1 MDQKPFMNYVNLD
14 DQHEQGQLT
23 RRQFMAYTAAGAA
36 GMMLPAVGEAQIWNC
51 IKYAAK
57 LQPTRLIAGLIFDV
71 GKAVVVSLVSDAIV
85 DSLSSRRYSR
95 STAYR
100 DFGFS
105 TRSIGL
111 SSLGNESFRPVPY
124 KASVITLGIADY
136 ELHPKRKIKMKIES
150 EAEERR
156 FATVLR
162 YLQDERIRIQIGE
175 MEYARPANEYRFL
188 EPDDLLTLQSWD
200 LAGEQERHVQE
211 LITATGVSAFN
222 HLTV

>member
-1 MDQKPFMNYVNLD
+1 MHDQNK
-14 DQHEQGQLT
+14 LT
-23 RRQFMAYTAAGAA
+23 RRQFMTYTAVGAA
-36 GMMLPAVGEAQIWNC
+36 GLMLPEVSEAGIWSC
-51 IKYAAK
+51 IKYAAR

-71 GKAVVVSLVSDAIV
+71 GKAVVVSLVADAIV
-85 DSLSSRRYSR
+85 DSLSNRRYSR
-95 STAYR
+95 SEAYR
-100 DFGFS
+100 SFGS
-105 TRSIGL
+105 NTGSIGL
-111 SSLGNESFRPVPY
+111 ASLENETFRPVPY

-150 EAEERR
+150 EAERRR
-156 FATVLR
+156 FQTVLR

>member
-1 MDQKPFMNYVNLD
+1 MNQKPCMSYVNLG
-14 DQHEQGQLT
+14 DQHEQGRLT

-36 GMMLPAVGEAQIWNC
+36 GMMLPAVGEAGIWSC
-51 IKYAAK
+51 IKYAAR

-85 DSLSSRRYSR
+85 DSLSNRRYSR

-100 DFGFS
+100 DFGSS

-150 EAEERR
+150 EAEEQR

-162 YLQDERIRIQIGE
+162 YLQDERIKIKIAD
-175 MEYARPANEYRFL
+175 MKYAKPANELHYL
-188 EPDDLLTLQSWD
+188 EPDDLLTLERWHLKQH
-200 LAGEQERHVQE
+200 QETHMRN
-211 LITATGVSAFN
+211 LIAATGVSAFDR
-222 HLTV
+222 LVV

>member
-1 MDQKPFMNYVNLD
+1 MHDQK
-14 DQHEQGQLT
+14 ELT
-23 RRQFMAYTAAGAA
+23 RRQFMAYTAVGAA
-36 GMMLPAVGEAQIWNC
+36 GLMLPAVGEAGIWTC
-51 IKYAAK
+51 IRYAAR
-57 LQPTRLIAGLIFDV
+57 LQPTRLIAGLIFDL

-85 DSLSSRRYSR
+85 NSLSSRHYSR
-95 STAYR
+95 SAAYR
-100 DFGFS
+100 DFGSS
-105 TRSIGL
+105 TRSVGL
-111 SSLGNESFRPVPY
+111 SSLKEESFTPVPY

-136 ELHPKRKIKMKIES
+136 ELHPKRKIRMKIED
-150 EAEERR
+150 EAEKQR
-156 FATVLR
+156 FETVLR

>member
-1 MDQKPFMNYVNLD
+1 MHDQK
-14 DQHEQGQLT
+14 ELT
-23 RRQFMAYTAAGAA
+23 RRQFMACT
-36 GMMLPAVGEAQIWNC
+36 AVGEAGIWNC

-85 DSLSSRRYSR
+85 NSLSSHRYSR

-100 DFGFS
+100 DFGSS

-111 SSLGNESFRPVPY
+111 SSLENETFSPVPY

-136 ELHPKRKIKMKIES
+136 ELHPKRKIRMKIES
-150 EAEERR
+150 EEERRR

-162 YLQDERIRIQIGE
+162 YLHLLL
-175 MEYARPANEYRFL
+175 MLLPAAVLRCRAGH
-188 EPDDLLTLQSWD
+188 DRATL
-200 LAGEQERHVQE
+200 
-211 LITATGVSAFN
+211 
-222 HLTV
+222 